1 MLNFCYLFCY
11 GYDFYYFTYSFD
23 FIRCMF
29 WLWWNLNLWNF
40 KLFAIETLWFYSYC
54 GVLTTMDMY
63 KPCAWKEL
71 SPKCD
76 EYAYLLLLTKK
87 RKKKKEN
94 EEEMHSL
101 YYFIWWICIPFVP
114 ISFLPLLGSGNSLEK
129 KKGRN
134 KLHMFWFI
142 VRSFYFINGFHS

>member
-63 KPCAWKEL
+63 KPCAWKDL

-87 RKKKKEN
+87 RKKKT
-94 EEEMHSL
+94 
-101 YYFIWWICIPFVP
+101 
-114 ISFLPLLGSGNSLEK
+114 K
-129 KKGRN
+129 KKCTPFTILFDEYAYLLFQSLFSLSLGVETHLKKKRGRN